1 MKKTGHL
8 LSRITGDISEISE
21 LAFRGP
27 NDVLLCGIIMS
38 GTIVAMFI
46 MNWKLAILIGAL
58 LVAKSLHT
66 VKFNTKMKYAFRA
79 NRVKAG
85 ELSAVTEESLSGI
98 RLVKAFAMEDFEHE
112 KFVKKKRRIT

>member
-1 MKKTGHL
+1 
-8 LSRITGDISEISE
+8 
-21 LAFRGP
+21 
-27 NDVLLCGIIMS
+27 MS

-98 RLVKAFAMEDFEHE
+98 RLVKAFAMEDFEHK
-112 KFVKKKRRIT
+112 KFVKKVRNYVIKISILQISGLFFRKHQFFY